1 MSKCAVNQENLS
13 IARSLLLDVLANIDF
28 KGNEREIR
36 QIKAELGMVL
46 FSFLDYDNYEYSV
59 NILKNSANMNI
70 DLENDVSN
78 NEMNDISS
86 ENLDLARLS
95 FLSSLSTV
103 SFLGTDK
110 DIAIE
115 KAELSM
121 NLCSLLDPKKY
132 ACNIK
137 LLNYGEQKRKGRNR

>member
-1 MSKCAVNQENLS
+1 M
-13 IARSLLLDVLANIDF
+13 LDVLANIDF
-28 KGNEREIR
+28 KGNEQEKS

-95 FLSSLSTV
+95 F
-103 SFLGTDK
+103 F
-110 DIAIE
+110 IFI
-115 KAELSM
+115 
-121 NLCSLLDPKKY
+121 KY
-132 ACNIK
+132 CFFFGN
-137 LLNYGEQKRKGRNR
+137 